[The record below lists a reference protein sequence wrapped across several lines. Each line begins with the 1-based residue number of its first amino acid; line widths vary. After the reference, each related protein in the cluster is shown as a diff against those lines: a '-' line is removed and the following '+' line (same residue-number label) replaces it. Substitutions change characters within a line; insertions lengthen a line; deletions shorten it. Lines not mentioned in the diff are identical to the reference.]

1 MQCSFQA
8 WTFLSDGDALKKGML
23 DLDRVNIKSKTGEL
37 KGYMK
42 KAALIEDRV
51 NIYDKNG
58 NQKGWLEKDAL
69 DPEIWKFRESQ

>member
-1 MQCSFQA
+1 
-8 WTFLSDGDALKKGML
+8 
-23 DLDRVNIKSKTGEL
+23 
-37 KGYMK
+37 MK